1 MSDEQTESGFIG
13 QSVPGRRH
21 GARTAGPSTHTGG
34 SYHDAPT
41 GPDSAAERLPTTVL
55 VVLAAAVFTAI
66 TTEVLPVGLL
76 PVISAGLHTSES
88 RVGLLVSAY
97 AVVVVL
103 GSIPLT
109 AFAARWPRRNVLC
122 TLLVM
127 YALSNAVM
135 AGATTYWV
143 AFTARLLGGLAHAGF
158 FSVVFAAAVSVAPAS
173 KQGRAIAFV
182 GAGNAAALC
191 VGVPLGT
198 AVGTAIGWR
207 WAFAGCAIAMGAFA
221 VLTALVLPSTQPPA
235 RSAQMPVLA
244 AVRTRPLL
252 TAAAVTIVLTLGHY
266 TPFTYI
272 SPLLRQ
278 AGVSATSLS
287 LVLFGYGAAGILGL
301 VVSGIVVDRH
311 PRRGLQAAAALT
323 TTSLLILGV
332 APHGAASTAAVLAW
346 GLAFGTLPTLIQA
359 VTLRAAPQAPDAAP
373 AVVNASFNI
382 GIAGGAFLGA
392 RELLH
397 TSPPALALTGA
408 TLTAAA
414 LVLLL
419 ISATITRRRSPRS
432 TTDS

>member
-1 MSDEQTESGFIG
+1 MSAQTVVLPYGLGMSE
-13 QSVPGRRH
+13 
-21 GARTAGPSTHTGG
+21 RTAGDGQGTITEP
-34 SYHDAPT
+34 
-41 GPDSAAERLPTTVL
+41 LPVAVL
-55 VVLAAAVFTAI
+55 VVLAAAVFIAI

-76 PVISAGLHTSES
+76 PVISTGLHTSES

-97 AVVVVL
+97 AVVVAL

-135 AGATTYWV
+135 AGADAYWI
-143 AFTARLLGGLAHAGF
+143 AFAARLLGGLAHAGF
-158 FSVVFAAAVSVAPAS
+158 FSVVFAAAVSVAPPG

-207 WAFAGCAIAMGAFA
+207 WAFAGCAIAMGVFA
-221 VLTALVLPSTQPPA
+221 VLTALVLPKTQPPPA
-235 RSAQMPVLA
+235 RSAQLPVLT

-252 TAAAVTIVLTLGHY
+252 AVAAVVVVLTLGHY
-266 TPFTYI
+266 TAFTYV
-272 SPLLRQ
+272 SPLLQ
-278 AGVSATSLS
+278 HAGVSAAGVS

-301 VVSGIVVDRH
+301 VLSGAVVDRH
-311 PRRGLQAAAALT
+311 PRRGLQAATGLT
-323 TTSLLILGV
+323 TACLLALGV
-332 APHGAASTAAVLAW
+332 VSHEVPSVTAVLVW
-346 GLAFGTLPTLIQA
+346 GFAFGTLPTLIQA
-359 VTLRAAPQAPDAAP
+359 VALRAVPRSPDAAP

-392 RELLH
+392 RELLV
-397 TSPPALALTGA
+397 TSPPALAVTGA
-408 TLTAAA
+408 TLTAVA
-414 LVLLL
+414 LVLLSL
-419 ISATITRRRSPRS
+419 RRSPAGS
-432 TTDS
+432 TPHA